1 MSLPDISNL
10 NLAELIEL
18 EGQIKARAEKIRREA
33 RSALRQEFIQ
43 KAAANGMTLD
53 EVMGVVTAGRKS
65 PAGAG
70 VAKYANPANPEQTW
84 TGRGRKPE
92 WVIAH
97 LSNGG
102 SLDDLAI

>member
-10 NLAELIEL
+10 NLAELIEI
-18 EGQIKARAEKIRREA
+18 EGQIKVRAEKIRREA

-53 EVMGVVTAGRKS
+53 EVVGAVAVGRKS
-65 PAGAG
+65 PASAG
-70 VAKYANPANPEQTW
+70 IAKYANPANPEQTW

-97 LSNGG
+97 ISNGG
-102 SLDDLAI
+102 SIEDMAI